1 MNRRRTTTRAVLTAA
16 ATLSTVL
23 VAGCNLEVR
32 LDAPA
37 SPTPVASPTPA
48 APQAPAAALGSLR
61 IRPESHQTTYRREAF
76 GQRWKDVDRNGC
88 GQRDDILTRDLKN
101 VQKRGRCVVVA
112 GLLVDPYTG
121 EQVRF
126 AKADANAVQIDHRVA
141 LAEAWRSGA
150 WMWTTAQR
158 EGFANDGLNL
168 AASKGSVNQGK
179 GDDDAARWLP
189 VGPSRQCA
197 FARDVVAVKSKYQLG
212 VDPAEATALRRA
224 LALCPKT

>member
-1 MNRRRTTTRAVLTAA
+1 VNGRLTTSRAVQAA
-16 ATLSTVL
+16 AAALSVL
-23 VAGCNLEVR
+23 VLGACDVQVQ
-32 LDAPA
+32 LDGPD
-37 SPTPVASPTPA
+37 PSPTPA
-48 APQAPAAALGSLR
+48 ASLGALR
-61 IRPESHQTTYRREAF
+61 IAPESHQSSYRRAAF

-88 GQRDDILTRDLKN
+88 GQRDDILTRDLKG

-150 WMWTTAQR
+150 STWTPAQR
-158 EGFANDGLNL
+158 ELFANDRVNL

-179 GDDDAARWLP
+179 GDDDAAHWLP
-189 VGPSRQCA
+189 VGPTRQCV
-197 FARDVVAVKSKYQLG
+197 FAQHVVEVKTKYRLT
-212 VDPAEATALRRA
+212 VDPDEATALRRA
-224 LALCPKT
+224 LALCPKR